1 MCKTKTFHVFF
12 TWLLMV
18 LLLAACTGQEVYLE
32 TFDVQGSW
40 SAGNDGDAVGEVKEG
55 VYDLFVQADDI
66 IIWTTAVQ
74 SFSDGVYEV
83 QATPVEGT
91 VNNGYGLMF
100 RVNNDTDDF
109 YLFKVSGDGFVWIGL
124 CKAGCTEETPLVTE
138 WWFESTAVKQGNNV
152 TNQLKVRAEG
162 ANMIF
167 YVNDVEVGRFT
178 DPTLRSGD
186 IGLLVQTL
194 GQGGV
199 RVRFDNFQVSP
210 LEK

>member
-1 MCKTKTFHVFF
+1 MLKTRGSRILF
-12 TWLLMV
+12 TLFLFIV
-18 LLLAACTGQEVYLE
+18 SLAACTGQDTYQE
-32 TFDVQGSW
+32 TFDAPGSW
-40 SAGNDGDAVGEVKEG
+40 SAGNDGDAIGEVKEG

-74 SFSDGVYEV
+74 SFSDGIYEV
-83 QATPVEGT
+83 EATPVEGT
-91 VNNGYGLMF
+91 VNNGYGMMF
-100 RVNNDTDDF
+100 RTNNETDDF

-138 WWFESTAVKQGNNV
+138 WWFESTAVKKGNNV
-152 TNQLKVRAEG
+152 TNKLKVQAEG

-199 RVRFDNFQVSP
+199 RVQFDNFTVSP
-210 LEK
+210 LDQ

>member
-1 MCKTKTFHVFF
+1 MLKTKTFHA
-12 TWLLMV
+12 
-18 LLLAACTGQEVYLE
+18 LLAWIMMIMILVACTGQETYLE
-32 TFDVQGSW
+32 TFDAPGSW
-40 SAGNDGDAVGEVKEG
+40 SAGNDGDAIGEVKEG

-74 SFSDGVYEV
+74 SFSDGTYEV
-83 QATPVEGT
+83 ETTPVEGT
-91 VNNGYGLMF
+91 VNNGYGMMF

-124 CKAGCTEETPLVTE
+124 CQAGCTEETPLVTE

-152 TNQLKVRAEG
+152 TNKLKVQAEG

-186 IGLLVQTL
+186 IGLFVQTL

-199 RVRFDNFQVSP
+199 RVRFDNFQVAP
-210 LEK
+210 LEN